1 YVERLRD
8 LPTFMVSEVE
18 IHLLGNILHTS
29 PDTTTQRPV
38 SSNQP
43 APAVVP
49 AVAPPNQENPQAQ
62 NPDPPA
68 KAVASPLPQAS
79 PALTTNMISGMRLPK
94 EIDVSDH
101 KIGVG
106 DPVKRGD
113 TVSVRYRVQYPD
125 PLQPGKTVDFQS
137 NLTEPEPYTF
147 VVDPDGPDAG
157 KALRSYSVNHPKSSV
172 MSAFSYL
179 VSKMR
184 LQGTRSMSM
193 PGSVMWGDKLPDPK
207 LRMTILPCFECIKG
221 LVAVP
226 TDYVEAMAP
235 SCNFSLYEEQ
245 ARGVTLND
253 ENKRDKGDS
262 GSIGT
267 ETTTSGIAC
276 ELLMRFFGILR
287 WEEWPQRVRKLTGL
301 DTKEDQFALEN
312 SRNVLKTMAATK
324 MN

>member
-1 YVERLRD
+1 MDSQLWSVILSAGQQSSIMELPHPLQINNVAIGAIQDYTNRWGEVFLQFPSAKQPSGQSGPPALTTIILCSLRP
-8 LPTFMVSEVE
+8 LQCEHQPLNVHIPAGMPIILYNAGPNE

-29 PDTTTQRPV
+29 PDTTTQCPV

-137 NLTEPEPYTF
+137 NLTDPEPYTF

-157 KALRSYSVNHPKSSV
+157 KALRSVLVPGVQNEAARHKINVNARFCDV
-172 MSAFSYL
+172 GG
-179 VSKMR
+179 
-184 LQGTRSMSM
+184 Q
-193 PGSVMWGDKLPDPK
+193 
-207 LRMTILPCFECIKG
+207 
-221 LVAVP
+221 VA
-226 TDYVEAMAP
+226 
-235 SCNFSLYEEQ
+235 
-245 ARGVTLND
+245 
-253 ENKRDKGDS
+253 
-262 GSIGT
+262 
-267 ETTTSGIAC
+267 
-276 ELLMRFFGILR
+276 
-287 WEEWPQRVRKLTGL
+287 
-301 DTKEDQFALEN
+301 
-312 SRNVLKTMAATK
+312 
-324 MN
+324 